1 MNAVLQVESVTK
13 TYPGVRAVDGVSFS
27 LEEGEVLAL
36 LGENGAGK
44 STLMQIICGAR
55 SPDSG
60 RLIVGGQAQRFGS
73 VHEGIAAGVAMVFQE
88 LTLSANLS
96 VAENIFTHR
105 QPLRGLGL
113 IDWREL
119 QRRTEELLERFVLDI
134 SSDTLVG
141 NLSIGTQQI
150 VEILKAV
157 STEPRILILDEP
169 TSSLTDNE
177 VEQLF
182 SILRTLRN
190 QGIGIIYTTHKL
202 SEVFQIADRSVVMR
216 DGKKV
221 GERCVGE
228 VNEDQL
234 VALMVGRRIEDLYGR
249 SRTKK
254 PADAYFCVEDLSR
267 DGVFDGISFGLHRG
281 EILGIAGLI
290 GAGRTEVA
298 RAIFGIEKVD
308 RGRVLL
314 DGEELRIKTPS
325 DAIHHGI
332 GYVTENR
339 KADGLFLSMSIQDNI
354 VIPQYREF
362 ATAVGLMDHA
372 RVRRFATQTI
382 REHSVV
388 SRGPEQVVETLSGGN
403 QQKVLLAEWLAID
416 PKVLIVDEPTR
427 GVDVG
432 ARKEIYDRIR
442 EYAETG
448 CGVVMISSDL
458 PEIIGL
464 CDRILVMHAGE
475 MTGEI
480 QRENFTEERI
490 LTLAAGISSTLHRGE
505 R

>member
-1 MNAVLQVESVTK
+1 MNAVLQIESITK
-13 TYPGVRAVDGVSFS
+13 SYPGVRAVDEVSFS
-27 LEEGEVLAL
+27 LHQGEVLAL

-60 RLIVGGQAQRFGS
+60 KLVVGGQAQFFGS
-73 VHEGIAAGVAMVFQE
+73 VHEGIKAGVAMVFQE

-105 QPLRGLGL
+105 QPLRGFGL
-113 IDWREL
+113 IDWKEL
-119 QRRTEELLERFVLDI
+119 QRKTEDLLQRFFLDI
-134 SSDTLVG
+134 SADTIVD

-157 STEPRILILDEP
+157 STDPRILILDEP

-177 VEQLF
+177 VEKLL
-182 SILRTLRN
+182 SILRTLRK

-202 SEVFQIADRSVVMR
+202 SEVFQIADRAVIMR
-216 DGKKV
+216 DGQKV
-221 GERCVGE
+221 GERTVSE
-228 VNEDQL
+228 VDEDQL
-234 VALMVGRRIEDLYGR
+234 VALMVGRKIEDLYGR
-249 SRTKK
+249 SGARKSS
-254 PADAYFCVEDLSR
+254 DAYFCVENLGR
-267 DGVFDGISFGLHRG
+267 DGVFENVSFGLHRG
-281 EILGIAGLI
+281 EILGVAGLI

-298 RAIFGIEKVD
+298 RAIFGLQKID

-325 DAIHHGI
+325 DAIHRGI

-339 KADGLFLSMSIQDNI
+339 KADGLFLGMSIQDNI

-362 ATAVGLMDHA
+362 ATAMGIINH
-372 RVRRFATQTI
+372 VRIRGFATQTI
-382 REHSVV
+382 RDQSIT
-388 SRGPEQVVETLSGGN
+388 SRGPEQIVETLSGGN
-403 QQKVLLAEWLAID
+403 QQKVLLAEWLAIR

-448 CGVVMISSDL
+448 CGVVLISSDL

-464 CDRILVMHAGE
+464 CDRILVMYAGT
-475 MTGEI
+475 MTGEL
-480 QRENFTEERI
+480 QREHFSEERI
-490 LTLAAGISSTLHRGE
+490 LMLAAGITSTLHRE
-505 R
+505 DK